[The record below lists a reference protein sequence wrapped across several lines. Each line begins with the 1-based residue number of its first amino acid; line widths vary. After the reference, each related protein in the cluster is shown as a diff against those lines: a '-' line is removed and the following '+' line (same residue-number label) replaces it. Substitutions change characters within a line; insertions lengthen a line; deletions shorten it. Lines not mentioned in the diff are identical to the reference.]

1 MDFNDFPDFLVT
13 AVTSFL
19 AKESRALLAVAVT
32 APSTSWRCG
41 GGRSSK
47 PSAKGLSILAGS
59 SLSDS
64 VCDFSLGDDECDG
77 EIDGEVLH
85 ISRLLQT
92 AALESMRL
100 ANEWKSFDFGDLQL
114 AAGKRYAPFGGSLDD
129 DDLRAVLLCID
140 AAKNVESLKLTRCY
154 NITGRGL
161 EPLRGSKTLERI
173 DLSLVG
179 DHDDP
184 RVYIGIGKIKVKEV
198 VPILKSIVIN
208 KSSGACPQLRHV
220 QLPFQW
226 RQEKKEELTYF
237 MFAYTGFL
245 HMGSTRVCCNYTE
258 FECTDSSSTSLAVQG
273 REYGIQINKCYKCL
287 DEFCSDCAQG
297 GLGQEFAIY
306 RCCVCEKMV
315 CSRCSGDDFLWC
327 HFCDQSICG
336 PCVKT
341 DKVVIM
347 MCDDCEEVDSC
358 TRCEGVRYS
367 EEYDCNLCAECLEE
381 RER

>member
-41 GGRSSK
+41 GGRRSK

-77 EIDGEVLH
+77 AIDGELLH
-85 ISRLLQT
+85 ISRLSQT
-92 AALESMRL
+92 TALESMRRED
-100 ANEWKSFDFGDLQL
+100 EWKSFDFGDLQL

-140 AAKNVESLKLTRCY
+140 AANNVESLKLTSCY

-208 KSSGACPQLRHV
+208 KSIGACPQLRHV

-226 RQEKKEELTYF
+226 RKERKEELTYF
-237 MFAYTGFL
+237 MFAYNGLL
-245 HMGSTRVCCNYTE
+245 HLTPSQMCCNHTHAAI
-258 FECTDSSSTSLAVQG
+258 ECAEDSSTSLAVQG
-273 REYGIQINKCYKCL
+273 QEYGIQTDKCYMCL
-287 DEFCSDCAQG
+287 NEFCSACTEDDWE
-297 GLGQEFAIY
+297 LGCLKCEI
-306 RCCVCEKMV
+306 CEKVV
-315 CSRCSGDDFLWC
+315 CFRCSGAYNSWC
-327 HFCDQSICG
+327 HFCEQYICG
-336 PCVKT
+336 PCVKM
-341 DKVVIM
+341 DKTVI
-347 MCDDCEEVDSC
+347 CDDCEEVESC
-358 TRCEGVRYS
+358 VRCEGVRYS
-367 EEYDCNLCAECLEE
+367 DKHDCNLCVECLEY